1 MLVNKLEHAEKIVK
15 NFKDLR
21 WVGWDIVS
29 RKESPNGY
37 SNKYGSFING
47 KWGIDKVYKLTN
59 KGWHLPNEYGDKNG
73 K

>member
-21 WVGWDIVS
+21 WVGWDLVS
-29 RKESPNGY
+29 RKESPSGY

-59 KGWHLPNEYGDKNG
+59 KGWHLPNE
-73 K
+73 

>member
-1 MLVNKLEHAEKIVK
+1 MLIDKLEKAEKIVE

-29 RKESPNGY
+29 RKQSRDGY

-47 KWGIDKVYKLTN
+47 AWGIDKTYKLTN
-59 KGWHLPNEYGDKNG
+59 KGWHLPNEYGEKNAE
-73 K
+73 

>member
-21 WVGWDIVS
+21 WVGWDLVS
-29 RKESPNGY
+29 RKESPSGY

-59 KGWHLPNEYGDKNG
+59 KGWHLSLIHI
-73 K
+73 

>member
-1 MLVNKLEHAEKIVK
+1 MLIDKLEKAEEIVK

-29 RKESPNGY
+29 RKQSKDGY

-47 KWGIDKVYKLTN
+47 AWGIDKTYKLTN
-59 KGWHLPNEYGDKNG
+59 KGWHLPNGYGEKNEE
-73 K
+73 

>member
-1 MLVNKLEHAEKIVK
+1 MLINKLEKAEKIVE

-29 RKESPNGY
+29 RKQSRDGY

-47 KWGIDKVYKLTN
+47 AWGIDKTYKLTN
-59 KGWHLPNEYGDKNG
+59 KGWHLPNEYGEKNE

>member
-1 MLVNKLEHAEKIVK
+1 MLIDKLEKAEEIVK

-29 RKESPNGY
+29 RKQSKDGY

-47 KWGIDKVYKLTN
+47 SWGIDKTYKLTN
-59 KGWHLPNEYGDKNG
+59 KGWHLPNGYGEKNEE
-73 K
+73 